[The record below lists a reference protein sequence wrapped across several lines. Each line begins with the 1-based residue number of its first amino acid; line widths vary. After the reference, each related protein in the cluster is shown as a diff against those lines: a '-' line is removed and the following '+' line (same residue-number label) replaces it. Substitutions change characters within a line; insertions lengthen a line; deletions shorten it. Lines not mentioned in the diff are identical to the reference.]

1 MTRPEKERLAIVETK
16 QDSMAKDIDEIK
28 TDIKTI
34 LSKLETIELRTDEK
48 FVTKRFMTKLVS
60 ISMGI
65 ATIAIAIWHE
75 IKR

>member
-65 ATIAIAIWHE
+65 ATIVIAIWHE